1 MSNPPDPSAPRPNV
15 PDVPGV
21 RAEIRRIAGLINEAR
36 AVIGHGTLVPLSGLE
51 VLIRSVCAMAT
62 ALPKEQGRQVRSDLE
77 ALVYDLDALETDMAD
92 RFGTLARRL
101 GDDGPRPPT
110 VGAAYQAG
118 VERAAQIDRQRA
130 KTSPLPPK
138 PQDGKR

>member
-1 MSNPPDPSAPRPNV
+1 
-15 PDVPGV
+15 
-21 RAEIRRIAGLINEAR
+21 
-36 AVIGHGTLVPLSGLE
+36 
-51 VLIRSVCAMAT
+51 MAT
-62 ALPKEQGRQVRSDLE
+62 AWPKEQGRQVRSDLE

>member
-1 MSNPPDPSAPRPNV
+1 MSNPPDPSAPLPST
-15 PDVPGV
+15 PDVPSV
-21 RAEIRRIAGLINEAR
+21 RAEIRRIADLVNDAR
-36 AVIGHGTLVPLSGLE
+36 EIISHGTLVPLNGLE
-51 VLIRSVCAMAT
+51 VLIRSACAMA
-62 ALPKEQGRQVRSDLE
+62 AGLPKEQGRQLRSDLE

-118 VERAAQIDRQRA
+118 VKRAAQIERQRA
-130 KTSPLPPK
+130 KPPAVPPK
-138 PQDGKR
+138 PQDRER